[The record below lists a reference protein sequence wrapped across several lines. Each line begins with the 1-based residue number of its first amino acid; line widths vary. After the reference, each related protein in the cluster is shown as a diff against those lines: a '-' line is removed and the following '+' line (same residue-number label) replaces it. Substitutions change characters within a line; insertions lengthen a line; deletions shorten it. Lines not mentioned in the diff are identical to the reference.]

1 MVSFNAISG
10 LMKRD
15 GTVERGKQNDN
26 GAQG

>member
-1 MVSFNAISG
+1 MVSFDAIIG

-15 GTVERGKQNDN
+15 GTVERGKQDDN